1 MMKRILASTAALALF
16 ALPLSAQAMQRPAGD
31 TVTITGQVIDT
42 YCNTVMGAAG
52 PSHKACAEACG
63 KAGEALAILSSDGT
77 IYLPV
82 SGTPGQ
88 AQNPL
93 LLPFAEE
100 GEGDGDAPTQSRPAH
115 DRDQD
120 DRRRDLRC
128 VARRAPSC
136 CSC

>member
-93 LLPFAEE
+93 LLPLAG
-100 GEGDGDAPTQSRPAH
+100 GEGKGTGAHRHNPGLDPIEIKTIPAATQ
-115 DRDQD
+115 
-120 DRRRDLRC
+120 
-128 VARRAPSC
+128 
-136 CSC
+136 